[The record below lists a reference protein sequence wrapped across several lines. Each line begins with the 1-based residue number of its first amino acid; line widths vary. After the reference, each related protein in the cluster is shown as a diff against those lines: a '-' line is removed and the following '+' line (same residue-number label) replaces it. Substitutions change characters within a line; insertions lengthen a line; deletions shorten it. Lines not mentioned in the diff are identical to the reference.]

1 MGTQWTPGLAGTTG
15 LNYASLESVM
25 RMLGVPR
32 AERAQ
37 TFDDVRVMEAAALD
51 VMRDN

>member
-1 MGTQWTPGLAGTTG
+1 
-15 LNYASLESVM
+15 
-25 RMLGVPR
+25 MLGVPR

-51 VMRDN
+51 VMRITLSREA